1 MLNPPNSLSFLRAP
15 LALLFIIENTTLRF
29 IIVLLAML
37 TDCID
42 GYLAR
47 RYRYTSRFGAVLDPI
62 MDKFF
67 VYVALSV
74 LLFEHQIQLWQ
85 AGTMLTRDCFL
96 FIFML
101 YLGISGNW
109 RTFELRSIRWGTV
122 TTAAQF
128 CTLIALVLKLPIPDF
143 FYLFFI
149 LFGFLAFIELIQF
162 SRRSA
167 KILK

>member
-15 LALLFIIENTTLRF
+15 LALLFIIDSTILRVSV
-29 IIVLLAML
+29 VLLAML
-37 TDCID
+37 TDFID

-47 RYRYTSRFGAVLDPI
+47 RYRYTSQFGAILDPI

-67 VYVALSV
+67 VYIALSV
-74 LLFEHQIQLWQ
+74 LVFENHIELWQ

-101 YLGISGNW
+101 YLGVTGNW
-109 RTFELRSIRWGTV
+109 KTFQLRSIRWGKV
-122 TTAAQF
+122 TTASQF
-128 CTLIALVLKLPIPDF
+128 CILIGIVLQLAIPDF
-143 FYLFFI
+143 LYLFFI

-162 SRRSA
+162 ARRSTR
-167 KILK
+167 